1 MSLDNLLNRLPEFA
15 KDTRLNLSS
24 LLTREAVDDL
34 NAVQIAGVALACAYT
49 TQQSSLIQA
58 IQTYSE
64 PLLDDA
70 TQEGVKI
77 AASLMAMNN
86 VYYRF
91 IHMVSDASFKTLP
104 AKLRMN
110 KMAQPG
116 VAPIDFELYALAV
129 SAINACQLC
138 IDSHVG
144 ALKKHG
150 VSLLAIQTAVRIAAV
165 MQATAQS
172 LVIVDF

>member
-1 MSLDNLLNRLPEFA
+1 MQLDNLLAQLPEFA
-15 KDTRLNLSS
+15 KDIRLNVSS
-24 LLTREAVDDL
+24 LLTREALDDL
-34 NAVQIAGVALACAYT
+34 SATQIAGIALACAYAT
-49 TQQSSLIQA
+49 KQPELIQA
-58 IQTYSE
+58 IRIYSKH
-64 PLLDDA
+64 LLDES
-70 TQEGVKI
+70 TLEGVKI

-91 IHMVSDASFKTLP
+91 THMVSDDSFKNLP

-116 VAPIDFELYALAV
+116 VPAIDFELYALAV

-138 IDSHVG
+138 IDSHVQT
-144 ALKKHG
+144 LKKHG
-150 VSLLAIQTAVRIAAV
+150 ASLLAIQTAVRIAAV

-172 LVIVDF
+172 LVIIQ